1 MIDTWI
7 NHTPNRFMFDIKVI
21 HIDESTLLGLTDEE
35 VNTLVLSFSFFLC
48 FFLFCDIYEFCLFH
62 SESQIVKM

>member
-48 FFLFCDIYEFCLFH
+48 FFCFVIFMNFVYF
-62 SESQIVKM
+62 IARVKL